1 MDQKKIVVFA
11 SGSGSNFSN
20 ICEYFSRKTEISVEL
35 LVCNNPKAKAINIAK
50 LWGVKAINID
60 TEAFHGNEL
69 LSKLKKVNP
78 RLIVLAGFLWKIPN
92 TIIKSFSKKIIN
104 IHPSLLPKFGG
115 KGMYGINVHRSVI
128 KNKEHSSGLT
138 IHYVDE
144 KYDNG
149 GIIFQKKTDITEN
162 DTAETLAKKIL
173 LLEHQYYPKI
183 IESLLKKENET
194 Y

>member
-1 MDQKKIVVFA
+1 MFNSEELNNGFVLKDLNKI
-11 SGSGSNFSN
+11 S
-20 ICEYFSRKTEISVEL
+20 
-35 LVCNNPKAKAINIAK
+35 P
-50 LWGVKAINID
+50 D
-60 TEAFHGNEL
+60 
-69 LSKLKKVNP
+69 
-78 RLIVLAGFLWKIPN
+78 LIVLAGFLKKIPEN
-92 TIIKSFSKKIIN
+92 IIHAFENKIIN
-104 IHPSLLPKFGG
+104 IHPSLLPKYGG

-128 KNKEHSSGLT
+128 KNKEQSSGLT

-149 GIIFQKKTDITEN
+149 GIIFQKKTDITVN
-162 DTAETLAKKIL
+162 DTAETLSKKIL

>member
-1 MDQKKIVVFA
+1 MNQKKIVVFA

-20 ICEYFSRKTEISVEL
+20 ICEYFSKKTEISVEL
-35 LVCNNPKAKAINIAK
+35 LVCNNPKAKAIHIAK
-50 LWGVKAINID
+50 LWGVKTIIID

-69 LSKLKKVNP
+69 LSKLKKANP

-149 GIIFQKKTDITEN
+149 GIIFQKKTDITVN
-162 DTAETLAKKIL
+162 DTAETLSKKIL

-183 IESLLKKENET
+183 IESLLIKENET